1 MTSPFDENMTL
12 YRKEWFEGVTVVA
25 TVYDIIPYMRKDQ
38 YFPRFSRAKQY
49 YEMRIDMLKWVDQIL
64 VISESVKQDTI
75 KYMNFAP
82 EKIDVIWG
90 AVDERFKEIPV
101 AAETEKRD
109 P

>member
-1 MTSPFDENMTL
+1 MTL

-64 VISESVKQDTI
+64 VISESVKQDMI

-90 AVDERFKEIPV
+90 AVDERDSGC
-101 AAETEKRD
+101 R
-109 P
+109 

>member
-1 MTSPFDENMTL
+1 MFYMTSPFDENMTL

-64 VISESVKQDTI
+64 VISESVKQDMI

-90 AVDERFKEIPV
+90 CGR
-101 AAETEKRD
+101 
-109 P
+109 